1 MGVDAR
7 PGWRNAGVGRRGRW
21 GTGKARGSQ
30 REQNRHRVHVWTVR
44 PERASVSLY
53 EACVY
58 TSSALVLRA
67 LCLLDVE
74 EAKRALAAAATAAAA
89 EKERKRRKRAVG
101 REEERDRRVR
111 ERERDVELV
120 PGAYTIASPCRNNG
134 AWMSHRVQ
142 SQSAIFRRGISQGN
156 GRFVVLFLPV
166 LSSIYERPPFVRPWV
181 PIDPMAPCP
190 CTLMRAFRINKSHA
204 RFNCPALFIRFSND
218 IFLSFSLSFR
228 VKVFRVARQ
237 ILGMKF

>member
-1 MGVDAR
+1 M
-7 PGWRNAGVGRRGRW
+7 
-21 GTGKARGSQ
+21 
-30 REQNRHRVHVWTVR
+30 
-44 PERASVSLY
+44 SLY

-58 TSSALVLRA
+58 TSSALLLRA

-74 EAKRALAAAATAAAA
+74 EAKRALAAATAAAAA

-156 GRFVVLFLPV
+156 GRFVVLLRPLLDLRAAAIRPPLSTDRPNGPLPV
-166 LSSIYERPPFVRPWV
+166 HFDACLS
-181 PIDPMAPCP
+181 
-190 CTLMRAFRINKSHA
+190 NK
-204 RFNCPALFIRFSND
+204 
-218 IFLSFSLSFR
+218 
-228 VKVFRVARQ
+228 
-237 ILGMKF
+237 